1 MVINLRT
8 DVMKVMKRKDI
19 QIRKLRDVCAQ
30 LNERI
35 IKLEVENAKLKKK
48 LKKI

>member
-19 QIRKLRDVCAQ
+19 QIQKLRDVCAQ